1 MERGV
6 SLKKIQLGTSP
17 LEVANIALGCM
28 RINTLSKKEA
38 GHVIQNSLDL
48 GINFFDHA
56 DMYADGEAEKTF
68 ADAIGM
74 SPAIRE
80 QIILQSKVGI
90 RKVTFD
96 FSKEHIL
103 ESVEGSL
110 QRLKT
115 DYLDVLLLHR
125 PDALVEPEEV
135 AEAFTILKE
144 SGKVRHFG
152 VSNHNPMQ
160 IELLKKY
167 VEQDLIA
174 NQLQFSIMHTGMI
187 DTGLN
192 VNMQRDLSTD
202 RDGSILDYSR
212 LHDMTI
218 QAWSPFHFGFFK
230 GIFVDHEQFPELNKK
245 LQEFADKYA
254 VTKSAIAVAWI
265 LRHPAQMQTLVGTM
279 NQERLQGIAKASH
292 IELTR
297 VEWYEIYQAAGNE
310 LP

>member
-1 MERGV
+1 
-6 SLKKIQLGTSP
+6 LKKIQLGTSQ
-17 LEVANIALGCM
+17 LEVSKIALGCM
-28 RINTLSKKEA
+28 RINKLSKTEA
-38 GHVIQNSLDL
+38 SGVVQNALDL

-56 DMYADGEAEKTF
+56 DMYGGGESESVFAE
-68 ADAIGM
+68 AAGM
-74 SPAIRE
+74 SPAVRE
-80 QIILQSKVGI
+80 QMILQSKVGI
-90 RKVTFD
+90 RKGTFD

-103 ESVEGSL
+103 ESVDGSL

-135 AEAFTILKE
+135 AEAFSILKE

-152 VSNHNPMQ
+152 VSNHHPMQ

-187 DTGLN
+187 DAGLN

-218 QAWSPFHFGFFK
+218 QAWSPFHFGHFE
-230 GIFVDHEQFPELNKK
+230 GIFIDHEQFPELNGT
-245 LQEFADKYA
+245 LQDMADKYA

-279 NQERLQGIAKASH
+279 NQERLQGIAKASQ

-297 VEWYEIYQAAGNE
+297 AEWYAIYQAAGNE